1 MLIISSVLFLLGMGA
16 FIWLDAKKSKA
27 FPKKFS
33 VTRFLGLNNKKKKRR
48 KSTPDPSI
56 WYTQCGLI
64 RERNRKRER
73 KLKNQALSQLI
84 DSDGKNNT
92 K

>member
-1 MLIISSVLFLLGMGA
+1 MLILLSVLFLLGMGA
-16 FIWLDAKKSKA
+16 FIWLDAKKSEA

-33 VTRFLGLNNKKKKRR
+33 VTRFLGLNNKKK

-64 RERNRKRER
+64 RERNRKLQR
-73 KLKNQALSQLI
+73 KLKNQALSRCNRLRR
-84 DSDGKNNT
+84 K

>member
-1 MLIISSVLFLLGMGA
+1 MLISASVLFLLGMGA

-33 VTRFLGLNNKKKKRR
+33 VTRFLGLNKKKK
-48 KSTPDPSI
+48 KKATPDPSI

-73 KLKNQALSQLI
+73 KLKNQASSQLI
-84 DSDGKNNT
+84 DSDGNNNT
-92 K
+92 

>member
-16 FIWLDAKKSKA
+16 FIWLDVKKRES

-33 VTRFLGLNNKKKKRR
+33 VTRFLGLNNKKKA
-48 KSTPDPSI
+48 TPDPSI
-56 WYTQCGLI
+56 WHTQCGLI
-64 RERNRKRER
+64 RERNRKRQQ
-73 KLKNQALSQLI
+73 KLRNQALYKLRR
-84 DSDGKNNT
+84 K